1 MHIRPWFVTLIRDEE
16 GVATVEYAVLLAALI
31 VGLSVTWQPLGDAMS
46 NTGEKTHQVIAA
58 GGLTGVGCR

>member
-16 GVATVEYAVLLAALI
+16 GLATVEYAVLLAGLI
-31 VGLSVTWQPLGDAMS
+31 IGLSVTWKPLADAMVS
-46 NTGEKTHQVIAA
+46 TGEQTEQVIAA

>member
-31 VGLSVTWQPLGDAMS
+31 VGLSVTWQPLGDAMI
-46 NTGEKTHQVIAA
+46 NAGEETQQVIAA
-58 GGLTGVGCR
+58 GGVTGVSCR